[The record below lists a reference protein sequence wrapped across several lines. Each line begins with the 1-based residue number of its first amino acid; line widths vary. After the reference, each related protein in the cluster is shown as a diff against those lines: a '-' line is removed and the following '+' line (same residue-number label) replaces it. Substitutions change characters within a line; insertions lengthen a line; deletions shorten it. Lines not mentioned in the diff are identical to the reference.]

1 MPTLHQLSKN
11 CRVVRKR
18 KYQKPALK
26 FSPQRKGVCLKVF
39 TSKPKKPNS
48 AIRKLA
54 RVRLDRKTIVTVA
67 IPGHGHNL
75 QKHSVVLIRG
85 GRTRDVPGVKYK
97 IIRGKYDSTTDE
109 NFARKNARSKY
120 GLKNNYAI

>member
-1 MPTLHQLSKN
+1 MPTLNQLIKN
-11 CRVVRKR
+11 PRKKKYK
-18 KYQKPALK
+18 KYQKPALIN
-26 FSPQRKGVCLKVF
+26 SPQRKGVCVKVF

-54 RVRLDRKTIVTVA
+54 RVKLDRITTVTVA
-67 IPGHGHNL
+67 IPGQGHNL

-97 IIRGKYDSTTDE
+97 IIRGKYDCDTNETFKRS
-109 NFARKNARSKY
+109 NARSKY
-120 GLKNNYAI
+120 GLKK

>member
-1 MPTLHQLSKN
+1 MPTLNQLIKKKCRTKNSK
-11 CRVVRKR
+11 

-26 FSPQRKGVCLKVF
+26 NSPQRKGVCTKVF
-39 TSKPKKPNS
+39 TSNPKKPNS

-54 RVRLDRKTIVTVA
+54 RVKLDSKLTVTVA

-85 GRTRDVPGVKYK
+85 GRTRDVVGVKYK
-97 IIRGKYDSTTDE
+97 IIRGKYDADTNE
-109 NFARKNARSKY
+109 NIVRANARSKY
-120 GLKNNYAI
+120 GLKK

>member
-1 MPTLHQLSKN
+1 MVTLNQLIKFCRKPTT
-11 CRVVRKR
+11 RKF
-18 KYQKPALK
+18 QKPALRY
-26 FSPQRKGVCLKVF
+26 SPQRKGVCVKVF

-54 RVRLDRKTIVTVA
+54 RVKLDNKTIVTVA
-67 IPGHGHNL
+67 IPGQGHNL

-97 IIRGKYDSTTDE
+97 IIRGKYDSDTIE
-109 NFARKNARSKY
+109 NIERTNALSKY
-120 GLKNNYAI
+120 GLKKK

>member
-1 MPTLHQLSKN
+1 MPTLNQLSRN
-11 CRVVRKR
+11 CRKSKPK
-18 KYQKPALK
+18 KYQKPALRI
-26 FSPQRKGVCLKVF
+26 SPQRKGVCVKVF

-54 RVRLDRKTIVTVA
+54 RVKLDRRTTVTVA

-97 IIRGKYDSTTDE
+97 IIRGKYDCDTSE
-109 NFARKNARSKY
+109 NITRTNARSKY
-120 GLKNNYAI
+120 GLKQ

>member
-1 MPTLHQLSKN
+1 MVTLNQLIRSARKN
-11 CRVVRKR
+11 KQK

-26 FSPQRKGVCLKVF
+26 YSPQRKGVCVKVF

-54 RVRLDRKTIVTVA
+54 RVKLDSKTTVTVA
-67 IPGHGHNL
+67 IPGQGHNL
-75 QKHSVVLIRG
+75 QRHSVVLIRG

-97 IIRGKYDSTTDE
+97 IIRGKYDSDTKEDII
-109 NFARKNARSKY
+109 RRNARSKY
-120 GLKNNYAI
+120 GLKK

>member
-1 MPTLHQLSKN
+1 MATLNQLIKT
-11 CRVVRKR
+11 CRKKKKK

-26 FSPQRKGVCLKVF
+26 FSPHRKGVCVKVF
-39 TSKPKKPNS
+39 TTKPKKPNS

-54 RVRLDRKTIVTVA
+54 RVKLDLNTIVTVA
-67 IPGHGHNL
+67 IPGQGHNL

-97 IIRGKYDSTTDE
+97 IIRGKYDCDTNE
-109 NFARKNARSKY
+109 NIIRTNALSKY
-120 GLKNNYAI
+120 GLKKLR

>member
-1 MPTLHQLSKN
+1 MVTLNQLNNS
-11 CRVVRKR
+11 CRVNKKKK

-26 FSPQRKGVCLKVF
+26 YSPQRKGVCIKVF

-54 RVRLDRKTIVTVA
+54 RVKLDQQTIVTVA

-85 GRTRDVPGVKYK
+85 GRVRDLPGVKYK
-97 IIRGKYDSTTDE
+97 LIRGKYDLDLNE
-109 NFARKNARSKY
+109 NITRTQARSK
-120 GLKNNYAI
+120 